1 MSNPTSNFGWQMPT
15 PTDLVTDLP
24 ADFEVFG
31 QAVDTRLKALQP
43 GTTLGDIAYSS
54 ATADT
59 NTRLALGTAAQVLT
73 VNGGATAPEWATPI
87 SGSLTLLSTTT
98 MSGASTTISSISGAY
113 TNLYITLQGATWG
126 TACNNFRMNVNG
138 STSDGLVMTTYS
150 AIGASTVTGHANY
163 NDYRLTN
170 QMAMLNS
177 SDNNTFSITIFDYAN
192 ATRPKLIQALGT
204 YLNSSSNQAIQSSP
218 GFYNSNTAVT
228 SLTFE
233 QSNGVTSTAGTI
245 KIYGVK

>member
-1 MSNPTSNFGWQMPT
+1 MALFC
-15 PTDLVTDLP
+15 
-24 ADFEVFG
+24 
-31 QAVDTRLKALQP
+31 RLRRIWLQTYQQILTWLCKALTHNLKHYNLAQH
-43 GTTLGDIAYSS
+43 LAIIAYSS
-54 ATADT
+54 ATANT
-59 NTRLALGTAAQVLT
+59 NTRLALGTAGQVLT

-177 SDNNTFSITIFDYAN
+177 SDNNTFSITIFDYAKLRQQQKLHFLN
-192 ATRPKLIQALGT
+192 A
-204 YLNSSSNQAIQSSP
+204 
-218 GFYNSNTAVT
+218 
-228 SLTFE
+228 
-233 QSNGVTSTAGTI
+233 
-245 KIYGVK
+245 